1 MLYADNTGDLI
12 NVSDDEDLNEAY
24 EVAQSEL
31 KGHLKITI

>member
-1 MLYADNTGDLI
+1 MLYTDNTGDYI

-31 KGHLKITI
+31 NGQLKITI